1 MHIAFFC
8 LPEHGGYV
16 PTFQLTK
23 RFLSLGHRVTYFG
36 PADFEERV
44 RNQGFEYVTLYGEEL
59 LKGMIDIDA
68 ANQGGLAA
76 FRQVRGHL
84 RYIAERGRWE
94 ALQGIADNE
103 FAVLLRDRGVDLVLV
118 DGLFSFM
125 VPLFAASGIPY
136 RVYLTELSGAR
147 GGVAPP
153 SFSSAIPGQGGAWG
167 ALKVKL
173 AWARA
178 IPELLRL
185 VLIYVLFVLLFI
197 GLPKPPK
204 TLLKMVKLRIRESA
218 RRAGLKRTL
227 WEYGWRW
234 ADAEVVLCPAAFDFP
249 EAHEGRTYA
258 GPCIDLER
266 KDWSFPWDE
275 LESRRAGRK
284 LVLVSLGTHAAQYR
298 GTAAKFLA
306 KTFELASRCPTLFFV
321 VVLGKGRTV
330 ESIGAL
336 PDNVMAFPFVPQLDL
351 LERADAMIT
360 NGGLGTVKE
369 CIWFEVPM
377 VVAPCRFDQ
386 PGNAARV
393 VRHGIGHR
401 VDVDRVSVAQLRQAL
416 DGCLEDPR
424 IAENI
429 RAMSAAFRASD
440 EQERWIEAIHAQGAR
455 AANARSDARDDASNA
470 MLSAN

>member
-36 PADFEERV
+36 PADFEDRV
-44 RNQGFEYVTLYGEEL
+44 RSQGFDYVTLYGEEL

-68 ANQGGLAA
+68 ANQGAIAA

-84 RYIAERGRWE
+84 RHIAERGRWE
-94 ALQGIADNE
+94 VLQGIADND
-103 FAVLLRDRGVDLVLV
+103 FAVILRRHGVDLVLV

-125 VPLFAASGIPY
+125 VPLLAASGIPY

-153 SFSSAIPGQGGAWG
+153 SFSGVIPGTGGALG
-167 ALKVKL
+167 ALRVRL

-178 IPELLRL
+178 IPELVRL
-185 VLIYVLFVLLFI
+185 LQIYVLFVLLFI
-197 GLPKPPK
+197 GLPKPPR
-204 TLLKMVKLRIRESA
+204 TLLKMVKLRVKESA
-218 RRAGLKRTL
+218 RRAGLRRSL

-234 ADAEVVLCPAAFDFP
+234 ADAEMVLCPAAFDFP
-249 EAHEGRTYA
+249 EAQQGRTYA
-258 GPCIDLER
+258 GPCIDLDR
-266 KDWSFPWDE
+266 RDWPFPWE
-275 LESRRAGRK
+275 EMEARRSGRR

-298 GTAAKFLA
+298 ETAAKFLR
-306 KTFELASRCPTLFFV
+306 KVFELAPRLPNLFFV
-321 VVLGKGRTV
+321 VVLGKGRTI
-330 ESIGAL
+330 ESIGSP
-336 PDNVMAFPFVPQLDL
+336 PDNLMAFEFVPQLDL
-351 LERADAMIT
+351 LEKADAMIT

-369 CIWFEVPM
+369 CIWFQVPM

-393 VRHGIGHR
+393 VRHGIGRR
-401 VDVDRVSVAQLRQAL
+401 VNVDRVSVAQLQRAL
-416 DGCLEDPR
+416 EACLDEPE
-424 IAENI
+424 IARGI
-429 RAMSAAFRASD
+429 ASMSERFRASD
-440 EQERWIEAIHAQGAR
+440 EQDRWIEQIHAVGA
-455 AANARSDARDDASNA
+455 AGAPA
-470 MLSAN
+470 